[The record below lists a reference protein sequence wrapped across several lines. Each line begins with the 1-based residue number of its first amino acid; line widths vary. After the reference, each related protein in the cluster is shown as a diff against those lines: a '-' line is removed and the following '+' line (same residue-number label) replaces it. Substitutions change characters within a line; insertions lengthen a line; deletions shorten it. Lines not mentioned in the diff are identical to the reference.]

1 MRKFSLSALI
11 AFFFVACFVS
21 CTSSDKKTEN
31 TQEPVK
37 DKFADHIRTTE
48 FQTPEKEKAGFTL
61 PEGFE
66 VTLFAAEPDITK
78 PINMEF
84 DDRGRLWVTQS
95 QEYPMPA
102 GKGEGK
108 DRITILED
116 TNGDGKADVFTHFSD
131 SCNIPIGIMPVA
143 DGAIAY
149 SIPDISHFIDSN
161 NDGKADKK
169 EKMIGSFGYRDT
181 HGMVNNFISGYDGWI
196 HSCHGFTNNST
207 VAGKDGDSIT
217 MVSGNTFRF
226 RKDGS
231 HVEQTTFGRINPFG
245 YAYDERGYLYSVDC
259 HSKPIFQLIR
269 GGEYLVWGK
278 KEPGI
283 GYAPEMMSYELGST
297 ALAGLVYYT
306 AEQFPEEYR
315 KGFYTGDVVT
325 CRIDRNT
332 TTYKGSTPV
341 AKKEK
346 PFLLSDDPWFRP
358 VDIKV
363 GPDGAMYVADFYN
376 RIIGHYEVALD
387 NPLRDR
393 TSGRIWKITYTG
405 KADHKVTPVKDW
417 SKATLQELVDGLNN
431 PIFNQRT
438 KIADRLVDVW
448 QQKAVEPVTKMV
460 TANKAGDAAY
470 IHGLWILQRLNAL
483 PEALLDAALQHS
495 NPIAKQHAF
504 RILSERKQ
512 LEPKYAA
519 IVLTALNDKD
529 PFIQRTAAE
538 VLNRF
543 PAASNIKPLLEL
555 YNKTDTSDSHLRY
568 TALLAVRNNLR
579 IKNILPPT
587 LGASWNEA
595 DMKVLTRA
603 LLDVPSA
610 EGAAFVLQYINT
622 HDVSAETLKADIAY
636 ISQYGSAK
644 LISQII
650 PLITKKFNND
660 YQEQLLL
667 YPVIKAGIEK
677 GGMQLSPEF
686 KNWAMGLAPRFLGDI
701 TETADTW
708 KSVALG
714 EIENDDYAWER
725 SDKFLPDVMP
735 AFRIYLSENH
745 GYVPKSILYTK
756 PFKLPAALSMNIFD
770 NDVHNR
776 EEKKGISK
784 NEVRIR
790 LADSKAV
797 IAAYKVNMEKAME
810 FKDLIKNKS
819 FDLKQWEG
827 QLGYIEVID
836 SSETGSIGIG
846 KLEPAVVDMP
856 DATPSD
862 KNELRKKAIEI
873 AGDYKIASLEPQL
886 LTVLKAK
893 WMPANA
899 RADAANALVQIAPQ
913 KYTSLLGTIFQDKT
927 ERSIVREKLASTLG
941 QINNTASLNA
951 LNAGLPG
958 SARNVQIAAATTL
971 AGSSAGIDILINA
984 VKKEELNAD
993 ILAEVR
999 VNERLLA
1006 NSKPAQKKI
1015 VDEMTAGGA
1024 KEREE
1029 RQKLIDARIVGFH
1042 STGKLAEAGKA
1053 VFTTNCA
1060 ICHRIKGNGGM
1071 IGPQLDA
1078 IGNWGLKAL
1087 STKVLDPNR
1096 NISEAFR
1103 TYMITMKDGKQ
1114 MTGLLRRQEGE
1125 VIVFADNTGK
1135 EFSLPKKD
1143 IKEYKPSKYTLMPDQ
1158 FRNVIPEK
1166 DFYALMEYLL
1176 SVK

>member
-1 MRKFSLSALI
+1 MYNRFFSFLG
-11 AFFFVACFVS
+11 ACTVCFIS
-21 CTSSDKKTEN
+21 CTSTDKKTE
-31 TQEPVK
+31 TTEAPVK
-37 DKFADHIRTTE
+37 DKFADHIRTTA

-66 VTLFAAEPDITK
+66 ITLFASEPDITK

-102 GKGEGK
+102 GMGEGK

-116 TNGDGKADVFTHFSD
+116 TNGDGKADKFTHFDD
-131 SCNIPIGIMPVA
+131 SLNIPIGIMPVA
-143 DGAIAY
+143 DGAIGY
-149 SIPDISHFIDSN
+149 SIPNIYHFVDDN
-161 NDGKADKK
+161 NDGKADRK
-169 EKMIGSFGYRDT
+169 EKMVGSFGYKDT
-181 HGMVNNFISGYDGWI
+181 HGMVNNFISGYDGWL
-196 HSCHGFTNNST
+196 HSCHGFTNSST

-315 KGFYTGDVVT
+315 KSFYTGDVVT

-332 TTYKGSTPV
+332 TTYKGSTPI

-358 VDIKV
+358 VDIKT

-405 KADHKVTPVKDW
+405 KKEHKVTPVTDW
-417 SKATLQELVDGLNN
+417 SKSTLEELVAGLNN
-431 PIFNQRT
+431 PIFNIRT
-438 KIADRLVDVW
+438 KIADRLVEVW
-448 QQKAVEPVTKMV
+448 QQKAIEPVKKMV
-460 TANKAGDAAY
+460 MTDKTGDAAY
-470 IHGLWILQRLNAL
+470 VHGLWILQRLNAL
-483 PEALLDAALQHS
+483 PDDVLDGALQNS
-495 NPIAKQHAF
+495 NGIARQHAF
-504 RILSERKQ
+504 RILSEGKQ
-512 LEPKYAA
+512 LTPKYEAVV
-519 IVLTALNDKD
+519 INGLNDKD

-543 PAASNIKPLLEL
+543 PKTSNIKPLLEL
-555 YNKTDTSDSHLRY
+555 YKKTDTADSHLRY
-568 TALLAVRNNLR
+568 TALLAIRNNFR
-579 IKNILPPT
+579 VKTILPAII
-587 LGASWNEA
+587 GAAWGEE
-595 DMKVLTRA
+595 DLKVIA
-603 LLDVPSA
+603 KAILDAPSA
-610 EGAAFVLQYINT
+610 EGAAFVLNYIST
-622 HDVSAETLKADIAY
+622 HDIPAEVFKADVAY
-636 ISQYGSAK
+636 VSQYGLPKSVNQ
-644 LISQII
+644 LI
-650 PLITKKFNND
+650 PLMIKKFNND
-660 YQEQLLL
+660 YEAQLSL

-677 GGMQLSPEF
+677 GGTALSPQLREWATNLAPMF
-686 KNWAMGLAPRFLGDI
+686 LSGISDTSDTWKAMGL
-701 TETADTW
+701 
-708 KSVALG
+708 G
-714 EIENDDYAWER
+714 ELENDDYAWER
-725 SDKFLPDVMP
+725 SDDFLTNVTP
-735 AFRIYLSENH
+735 AFRIYYSENH
-745 GYVPKSILYTK
+745 GYAPLSVLHSK
-756 PFKLPAALSMNIFD
+756 PFVLPAKLSLNVFD
-770 NDVHNR
+770 NDVHNS
-776 EEKKGISK
+776 EAKKGVSK
-784 NEVRIR
+784 NVVRVR
-790 LADSKAV
+790 LAGSKAI
-797 IAAYKVNMEKAME
+797 IAEYRMKTDKTME
-810 FKDLIKNKS
+810 FNDLIKNTS
-819 FDLKQWEG
+819 FDLKQWQG
-827 QLGYIEVID
+827 QKGYVEVID
-836 SSETGSIGIG
+836 STQTGSIGIG
-846 KLEPAVVDMP
+846 KLEPAVLDMP
-856 DATPSD
+856 ALTPSD
-862 KNELRKKAIEI
+862 INETRKKAIEI
-873 AGDYKIASLEPQL
+873 ASDYKIASLQPQL
-886 LTVLKAK
+886 LTIVKAR
-893 WMPANA
+893 WMPVSA
-899 RADAANALVQIAPQ
+899 RVDAANALIRIAPKQ
-913 KYTSLLGTIFQDKT
+913 YEGTVESIFQDKT
-927 ERSIVREKLASTLG
+927 ERATLREKLTVVIAQL
-941 QINNTASLNA
+941 NNSASLQTLA
-951 LNAGLPG
+951 SGLSG

-971 AGSSAGIDILINA
+971 AGSPAGIDLLINA
-984 VKKEELNAD
+984 VKKDEINAD

-1006 NSKPAQKKI
+1006 NSKPDQKKVI
-1015 VDEMTAGGA
+1015 DEMTAGGA

-1029 RQKLIDARIVGFH
+1029 REKLIEARITAFNN
-1042 STGKLAEAGKA
+1042 TGKLADAGKA
-1053 VFTTNCA
+1053 IFTTNCA

-1078 IGNWGLKAL
+1078 IGNWGVKAL
-1087 STKVLDPNR
+1087 SQKILDPNR

-1114 MTGLLRRQEGE
+1114 MNGLLRRQEGE

-1135 EFSLPKKD
+1135 EFSVPKKD
-1143 IKEYKPSKYTLMPDQ
+1143 MKEYKPSKYTLMPDQ
-1158 FRNVIPEK
+1158 FRNIIPEK

>member
-1 MRKFSLSALI
+1 MYNRFFS
-11 AFFFVACFVS
+11 FFGACAICFIS
-21 CTSSDKKTEN
+21 CTSTDKKTE
-31 TQEPVK
+31 TTETTVK

-66 VTLFAAEPDITK
+66 ITLFAAEPDITK

-84 DDRGRLWVTQS
+84 DDMGRLWVTQS

-102 GKGEGK
+102 GMGEGK

-116 TNGDGKADVFTHFSD
+116 TNGDGKADKFTHFDD
-131 SCNIPIGIMPVA
+131 SMNIPIGIMPVA

-149 SIPDISHFIDSN
+149 SIPNIYHFVDDN
-161 NDGKADKK
+161 NDGKADRK
-169 EKMIGSFGYRDT
+169 EKMVGSFGYKDT

-196 HSCHGFTNNST
+196 HSCHGFTNSST

-226 RKDGS
+226 KKDGS

-332 TTYKGSTPV
+332 TTYKGSTPI

-358 VDIKV
+358 VDIKT

-405 KADHKVTPVKDW
+405 KKDHKVTPVTDW
-417 SKATLQELVDGLNN
+417 SKATLEQLIDGLNN
-431 PIFNQRT
+431 PIFNTRT

-448 QQKAVEPVTKMV
+448 QQKAIEPVTKMV
-460 TANKAGDAAY
+460 TADKNGDAAY

-483 PEALLDAALQHS
+483 HDAILNAALQHS
-495 NPIAKQHAF
+495 NPIARQHAF

-512 LEPKYAA
+512 LEQKYEAVV
-519 IVLTALNDKD
+519 ISALQDKD

-543 PAASNIKPLLEL
+543 PKASNVKPLLEL
-555 YNKTDTSDSHLRY
+555 YEKTDTADSHLRY

-579 IKNILPPT
+579 VKAILPSAIAATWSEPQVKI
-587 LGASWNEA
+587 LA
-595 DMKVLTRA
+595 KA

-610 EGAAFVLQYINT
+610 EGAAFVLNYIST
-622 HDVSAETLKADIAY
+622 HDVAAEVFKADVAY
-636 ISQYGSAK
+636 VAQYGLPKSVNQ
-644 LISQII
+644 LI
-650 PLITKKFNND
+650 PLMIKKFSND
-660 YQEQLLL
+660 YEAQLSL
-667 YPVIKAGIEK
+667 YPVIKTGIEK
-677 GGMQLSPEF
+677 SGTAISPQF
-686 KNWAMGLAPRFLGDI
+686 AAWATGLAPRFLANISD
-701 TETADTW
+701 TSDTW

-714 EIENDDYAWER
+714 ELENDDYAWER
-725 SDKFLPDVMP
+725 SDGFLTNVTP

-745 GYVPKSILYTK
+745 GYAPQAVLYTK
-756 PFKLPAALSMNIFD
+756 PFVLPATLSMNVFD
-770 NDVHNR
+770 NDIYNS
-776 EEKKGISK
+776 EAKKGVSK
-784 NEVRIR
+784 NVVRVR
-790 LADSKAV
+790 LADSKAIV
-797 IAAYKVNMEKAME
+797 AEYRLKMDKAME
-810 FKDLIKNKS
+810 FNDLIKHTT
-819 FDLKQWEG
+819 FDLKKWQG
-827 QLGYIEVID
+827 QKGYIEVID
-836 SSETGSIGIG
+836 STQTGSVGIG

-856 DATPSD
+856 EQTPSD
-862 KNELRKKAIEI
+862 INEIRKKAIEI
-873 AGDYKIASLEPQL
+873 ASDYKIASLQPQL
-886 LTVLKAK
+886 LTIAKAK
-893 WMPANA
+893 WMPVNV
-899 RADAANALVQIAPQ
+899 RVDAANALVRMAPQ
-913 KYTSLLGTIFQDKT
+913 QYADAITNIFLDKA
-927 ERSIVREKLASTLG
+927 EHAALREKLAVIVG
-941 QINNTASLNA
+941 QLNNTASLQTLA
-951 LNAGLPG
+951 SGLSG

-971 AGSSAGIDILINA
+971 AGSSAGIDLLINA
-984 VKKEELNAD
+984 VKKDEINAD

-1006 NSKPAQKKI
+1006 NSKPDQKKVI
-1015 VDEMTAGGA
+1015 DKMTAGGA

-1029 RQKLIDARIVGFH
+1029 RKKLIEARITAFNN
-1042 STGKLAEAGKA
+1042 TGKLADAGKA
-1053 VFTTNCA
+1053 IFTTNCA

-1078 IGNWGLKAL
+1078 IGNWGVKAL
-1087 STKVLDPNR
+1087 SQKILDPNR

-1114 MTGLLRRQEGE
+1114 MNGLLRRQEGE

-1135 EFSLPKKD
+1135 EFSVPKKD
-1143 IKEYKPSKYTLMPDQ
+1143 MKEYKPSKYTLMPDQ
-1158 FRNVIPEK
+1158 FRNIIPEK

-1176 SVK
+1176 TVK